1 MYPSASWWSDPR
13 TSGMIN
19 NTWAFSPYSLIFS
32 GEQCG
37 LGVVQQAAVSRHSLQ
52 GLSLGVSQLHQQR
65 DRSVQTDEAS
75 TGTVIPI
82 IILGFTKIRSMRSYK
97 DNFAYEA
104 LWGNSF
110 IFYIILHYKYILLPK
125 FKFNIIIM
133 NNQHFKEGWGLYYPE
148 KND

>member
-1 MYPSASWWSDPR
+1 M
-13 TSGMIN
+13 
-19 NTWAFSPYSLIFS
+19 FS

-65 DRSVQTDEAS
+65 DRSVQTDKAS
-75 TGTVIPI
+75 TGTVITI

-110 IFYIILHYKYILLPK
+110 IFYIFLHYKYILLPK
-125 FKFNIIIM
+125 FKFNIILM
-133 NNQHFKEGWGLYYPE
+133 NKRHFKEG
-148 KND
+148 

>member
-1 MYPSASWWSDPR
+1 M
-13 TSGMIN
+13 
-19 NTWAFSPYSLIFS
+19 FS

-75 TGTVIPI
+75 TGTVITI

-104 LWGNSF
+104 LWGNSL